1 MTDYEML
8 SIILMILSIVVSI
21 LIVYINQSKKV
32 TAPRQGLR
40 LLF

>member
-21 LIVYINQSKKV
+21 LIVYINQSEK
-32 TAPRQGLR
+32 
-40 LLF
+40 

>member
-21 LIVYINQSKKV
+21 LIVCINQSKK
-32 TAPRQGLR
+32 
-40 LLF
+40 

>member
-21 LIVYINQSKKV
+21 LIVYINQLKK
-32 TAPRQGLR
+32 
-40 LLF
+40 

>member
-21 LIVYINQSKKV
+21 LIVYINQSKK
-32 TAPRQGLR
+32 
-40 LLF
+40 

>member
-21 LIVYINQSKKV
+21 LILYINQSKK
-32 TAPRQGLR
+32 
-40 LLF
+40 

>member
-21 LIVYINQSKKV
+21 LIVYINQSKE
-32 TAPRQGLR
+32 
-40 LLF
+40 

>member
-21 LIVYINQSKKV
+21 LIVYINKSKK
-32 TAPRQGLR
+32 
-40 LLF
+40 

>member
-21 LIVYINQSKKV
+21 LIVYINQSKKLPPLEP
-32 TAPRQGLR
+32 TPRS
-40 LLF
+40 